1 MIDRLYDTEN
11 IYRLKSIVL
20 HCRGRELFHS
30 VKTPWPIP
38 KSIRFEQALSCIR
51 ILLCK
56 KGKS

>member
-1 MIDRLYDTEN
+1 MILCDSEN

-20 HCRGRELFHS
+20 HCRQELFHS
-30 VKTPWPIP
+30 VKTP
-38 KSIRFEQALSCIR
+38 SRQVTRFEQALSCIR